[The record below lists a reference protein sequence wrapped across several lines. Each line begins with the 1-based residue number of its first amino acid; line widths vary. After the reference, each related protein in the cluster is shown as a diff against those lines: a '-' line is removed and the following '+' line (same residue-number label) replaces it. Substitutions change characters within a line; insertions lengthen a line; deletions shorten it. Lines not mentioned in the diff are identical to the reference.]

1 MTNANNKRIA
11 SNSLFLTLRS
21 LITLVVSLYTSRI
34 ILDVLG
40 VTDYG
45 VFNVVGGIV
54 VMLGFINT
62 AMTAGTQRFLAFE
75 IGRKNLIKLQKTFS
89 ALLTLHI
96 ILAVIIFL
104 LAETLGI
111 WFLENH
117 LIIPSERMEAAKWV
131 YHLSVIS
138 AIVTVTQ
145 VPYNSIIIAHEK
157 MNVFAYISIIQV
169 MLKLLIVVM
178 LMYIDYDKLKLYSI
192 LFLAVI
198 ILTTLI
204 YRGYCKI
211 NFIECKYKFEW
222 DKKLFK
228 TLINFSSWNT
238 FGGFAHIFVDH
249 GINFLINIFFGT
261 AVNAARAIAMQV
273 KVSVSMFVNNFQA
286 AVNPQIIKTFASGD
300 YKNNINLIYSS
311 SKFSFFVV
319 FLLTFPIIIETE
331 FILDLWLKSPPDY
344 TIIFV
349 QLILID
355 ACIETI
361 SGPLIT
367 AVQATGKVKIYQITI
382 SLVRILV
389 FPISYIAFKITGLPE
404 STLYLSILINLI
416 ALFLRVFL
424 LSKLIDITIL
434 KFLKMVI
441 INVLLILIIPIFM
454 AMLIYY
460 ILDYG
465 TWRFIVNI
473 LVCVFSSLISIYLLG
488 LTYNEKNIIKNH
500 VTNFVNKKI

>member
-1 MTNANNKRIA
+1 MTKANNKRIA
-11 SNSLFLTLRS
+11 SNTLFLTIRS
-21 LITLVVSLYTSRI
+21 LITLVVALYTSRI
-34 ILDVLG
+34 VLNVLG
-40 VTDYG
+40 VIDYG

-62 AMTAGTQRFLAFE
+62 AMTAGTQRFLSFE
-75 IGRKNLIKLQKTFS
+75 LGRKNFIKLQKTFS

-104 LAETLGI
+104 LAETVGL
-111 WFLENH
+111 WFIENH

-138 AIVTVTQ
+138 AMVTVTQ
-145 VPYNSIIIAHEK
+145 VPYNSSIIAHER

-178 LMYIDYDKLKLYSI
+178 LMYIEYDKLKLYSL

-204 YRGYCKI
+204 YRGYCKR
-211 NFIECKYKFEW
+211 NFIECNYKFEW

-238 FGGFAHIFVDH
+238 FGGFAHIFVDQ
-249 GINFLINIFFGT
+249 GINFLINIFFGP
-261 AVNAARAIAMQV
+261 AINAARAVAMQV
-273 KVSVSMFVNNFQA
+273 KVSVSMFVSSFQS
-286 AVNPQIIKTFASGD
+286 AVNPQIVKTYAKGD
-300 YKNNINLIYSS
+300 HKNNINLIYST
-311 SKFSFFVV
+311 SKFSFFII
-319 FLLTFPIIIETE
+319 FLLTFPIITETE

-344 TIIFV
+344 TIIFI

-355 ACIETI
+355 ACIETL

-382 SLVRILV
+382 SLARMLI
-389 FPISYIAFKITGLPE
+389 FPISYIAFKLTNLPE

-416 ALFLRVFL
+416 VLFLRVFI
-424 LSKLIDITIL
+424 LSKLIDIKL
-434 KFLKMVI
+434 
-441 INVLLILIIPIFM
+441 INFHKKVLTKALLILITPIFM
-454 AMLIYY
+454 AILIHYK
-460 ILDYG
+460 LDYG
-465 TWRFIVNI
+465 TLRFIVSI
-473 LVCVFSSLISIYLLG
+473 LVCVFSTLISIYLLG
-488 LTYNEKNIIKNH
+488 LTNNEKNLIKNH
-500 VTNFVNKKI
+500 VTNFINKKI